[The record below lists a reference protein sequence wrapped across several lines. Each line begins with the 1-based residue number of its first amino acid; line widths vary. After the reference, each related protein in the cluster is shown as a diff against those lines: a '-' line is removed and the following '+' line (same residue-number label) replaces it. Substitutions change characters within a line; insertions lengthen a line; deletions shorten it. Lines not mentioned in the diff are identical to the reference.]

1 MAEVY
6 YVTRDVLVED
16 LVFIAINKENG
27 ITIEVPFCY
36 LYPYEGEVVDICLDC
51 VAYRRDDRNNLP
63 VGIYDNDFIWRLKTI
78 DQHPSQKKQIN
89 LISDYH
95 TK

>member
-6 YVTRDVLVED
+6 DVTRDVLVED

-36 LYPYEGEVVDICLDC
+36 LYPYEGEEVERDIENIRFETNFD
-51 VAYRRDDRNNLP
+51 
-63 VGIYDNDFIWRLKTI
+63 
-78 DQHPSQKKQIN
+78 
-89 LISDYH
+89 
-95 TK
+95 